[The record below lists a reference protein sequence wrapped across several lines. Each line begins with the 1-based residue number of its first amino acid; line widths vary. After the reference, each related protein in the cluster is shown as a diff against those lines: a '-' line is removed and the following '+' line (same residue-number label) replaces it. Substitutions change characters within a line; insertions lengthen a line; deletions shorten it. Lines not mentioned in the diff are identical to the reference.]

1 MMFCNDVEV
10 PKMLIE
16 VQLVNRDSIVG
27 VDDIESN
34 NCKCEERS
42 NGAIE
47 KSLYEIN
54 LCSSKFPMNL

>member
-16 VQLVNRDSIVG
+16 VQLGNRDSIVG

-34 NCKCEERS
+34 NAK
-42 NGAIE
+42 
-47 KSLYEIN
+47 KV
-54 LCSSKFPMNL
+54 